1 MIEESYKQI
10 LESTT
15 RDKLLL
21 HTSPLFG
28 EDFDPSK
35 YSERVQE
42 LNGEKT
48 PVCRQEFPPSIVQK
62 SGNYIGGSL

>member
-1 MIEESYKQI
+1 MRQESIKQI
-10 LESTT
+10 LRISEGEN
-15 RDKLLL
+15 LFL